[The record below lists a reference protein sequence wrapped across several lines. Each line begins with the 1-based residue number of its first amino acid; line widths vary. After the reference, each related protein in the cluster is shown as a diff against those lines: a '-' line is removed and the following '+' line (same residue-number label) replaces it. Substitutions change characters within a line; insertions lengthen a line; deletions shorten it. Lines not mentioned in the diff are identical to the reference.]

1 MSEKNPAEASS
12 TSGVASA
19 TTAAGGATTGAEPS
33 PEENNGGMSSS
44 GVAQSAELNDRAA
57 KVEGVSLDGAR
68 LIPVAQDEATSNS
81 YSMLEPR
88 MKKVYGAYYKE
99 LYYTPER
106 RVLDPKVQELISIAA
121 SLVAKCDG
129 CIDGHMKKALAL
141 GVTKEEIS
149 ETICIA
155 AAINAAAMIDLS
167 DRTAA
172 RLGLNHFPAK
182 PAEKI

>member
-1 MSEKNPAEASS
+1 MDDK
-12 TSGVASA
+12 
-19 TTAAGGATTGAEPS
+19 TAAAPSAAVGTEARDGG
-33 PEENNGGMSSS
+33 GGEA
-44 GVAQSAELNDRAA
+44 VTAELAGAPAVVDDQT
-57 KVEGVSLDGAR
+57 GV
-68 LIPVAQDEATSNS
+68 LIPTAGEAQTTS

-88 MKKVYGAYYKE
+88 MKKFYGAYYKE
-99 LYYTPER
+99 LYYNDAA

-121 SLVAKCDG
+121 SLVAKCEG

-141 GVTKEEIS
+141 GATKEEIS

-172 RLGLNHFPAK
+172 RLGLNHFPTHPSRK
-182 PAEKI
+182 D

>member
-1 MSEKNPAEASS
+1 MSEKNPAEAGANGANAS
-12 TSGVASA
+12 VAA
-19 TTAAGGATTGAEPS
+19 
-33 PEENNGGMSSS
+33 
-44 GVAQSAELNDRAA
+44 LNDAVA
-57 KVEGVSLDGAR
+57 DAEGVKLDTGR
-68 LIPVAQDEATSNS
+68 LIPVAEDEATNS

-106 RVLDPKVQELISIAA
+106 RILDPKVQELISIAA

-141 GVTKEEIS
+141 GASREEIS

-172 RLGLNHFPAK
+172 RLGLNHFPSK

>member
-1 MSEKNPAEASS
+1 MDEKTSAEARE
-12 TSGVASA
+12 
-19 TTAAGGATTGAEPS
+19 TGAAAAAAV
-33 PEENNGGMSSS
+33 EETS
-44 GVAQSAELNDRAA
+44 E
-57 KVEGVSLDGAR
+57 
-68 LIPVAQDEATSNS
+68 LIPAAADEAPES

-88 MKKVYGAYYKE
+88 MKRVYGAYYKE

-129 CIDGHMKKALAL
+129 CIDGHMKKALSL
-141 GVTKEEIS
+141 GATKEEIS

-167 DRTAA
+167 DRTAS
-172 RLGLNHFPAK
+172 RLGLNHFPSK
-182 PAEKI
+182 PTEKQK

>member
-1 MSEKNPAEASS
+1 MNEQDTNGAGAAVGAADAAAAAEHVS
-12 TSGVASA
+12 TEAV
-19 TTAAGGATTGAEPS
+19 
-33 PEENNGGMSSS
+33 
-44 GVAQSAELNDRAA
+44 
-57 KVEGVSLDGAR
+57 
-68 LIPVAQDEATSNS
+68 IPVASDEPSNS

-121 SLVAKCDG
+121 SLVAQCEG

-141 GVTKEEIS
+141 GVSKEEIS
-149 ETICIA
+149 EAICIA

-172 RLGLNHFPAK
+172 RLGLNHFPTARK
-182 PAEKI
+182 QQG

>member
-1 MSEKNPAEASS
+1 MSENNQAESSGNNGAS
-12 TSGVASA
+12 V
-19 TTAAGGATTGAEPS
+19 TTTTGAAAA
-33 PEENNGGMSSS
+33 N
-44 GVAQSAELNDRAA
+44 ANDP
-57 KVEGVSLDGAR
+57 VEKIEHVRTDG
-68 LIPVAQDEATSNS
+68 LIPVAASEPTNS

-106 RVLDPKVQELISIAA
+106 RVLDAKVQELISIAA

-129 CIDGHMKKALAL
+129 CLDGHMKKALDL
-141 GVTKEEIS
+141 GATKEEIS

-167 DRTAA
+167 DHSAA
-172 RLGLNHFPAK
+172 RLGLNHFPSK
-182 PAEKI
+182 PAEKV

>member
-1 MSEKNPAEASS
+1 MMSEKNEAEAPNVSS
-12 TSGVASA
+12 SNSGSAGVASA
-19 TTAAGGATTGAEPS
+19 ATVTAAGANGADASAP
-33 PEENNGGMSSS
+33 
-44 GVAQSAELNDRAA
+44 AELQDAA
-57 KVEGVSLDGAR
+57 ADAEGVTLDNGQ
-68 LIPVAQDEATSNS
+68 LIPVAQDEATNS

-121 SLVAKCDG
+121 SLVAKCEG

-141 GVTKEEIS
+141 GATREEIS
-149 ETICIA
+149 ETISIA

-172 RLGLNHFPAK
+172 RLGLNHFPSKPPAK
-182 PAEKI
+182 S

>member
-1 MSEKNPAEASS
+1 MDEKPVAETREA
-12 TSGVASA
+12 GAA
-19 TTAAGGATTGAEPS
+19 TATAIADAGE
-33 PEENNGGMSSS
+33 
-44 GVAQSAELNDRAA
+44 
-57 KVEGVSLDGAR
+57 
-68 LIPVAQDEATSNS
+68 LIPSAAHEPASS

-88 MKKVYGAYYKE
+88 MKRVYGAYYKE

-129 CIDGHMKKALAL
+129 CIDGHMKKALEL
-141 GVTKEEIS
+141 GATKEEIS

-172 RLGLNHFPAK
+172 RLGLNHFPSK
-182 PAEKI
+182 PVEQG

>member
-1 MSEKNPAEASS
+1 MSEKNPAEA
-12 TSGVASA
+12 TGNAA
-19 TTAAGGATTGAEPS
+19 ATTTAAAGANGANAS
-33 PEENNGGMSSS
+33 
-44 GVAQSAELNDRAA
+44 AAELHDAA
-57 KVEGVSLDGAR
+57 ADVEGVTLDTGR
-68 LIPVAQDEATSNS
+68 LIPVAEDEATNS

-106 RVLDPKVQELISIAA
+106 RILDPKVQELISIAA

-141 GVTKEEIS
+141 GATKEEIS
-149 ETICIA
+149 ETISIA

-172 RLGLNHFPAK
+172 RLGLNHFPSKPPAK
-182 PAEKI
+182 S

>member
-1 MSEKNPAEASS
+1 MKETDVVTVDDAAEVERVSTDQPIPMASD
-12 TSGVASA
+12 
-19 TTAAGGATTGAEPS
+19 EPT
-33 PEENNGGMSSS
+33 E
-44 GVAQSAELNDRAA
+44 
-57 KVEGVSLDGAR
+57 
-68 LIPVAQDEATSNS
+68 S

-129 CIDGHMKKALAL
+129 CIDGHMKKALSL
-141 GVTKEEIS
+141 GATKEEIS

-172 RLGLNHFPAK
+172 RLGLNHFPTPRPRK
-182 PAEKI
+182 D

>member
-1 MSEKNPAEASS
+1 MDDKELTEPTLAASS
-12 TSGVASA
+12 A
-19 TTAAGGATTGAEPS
+19 TAGTAVETT
-33 PEENNGGMSSS
+33 EN
-44 GVAQSAELNDRAA
+44 
-57 KVEGVSLDGAR
+57 
-68 LIPVAQDEATSNS
+68 LIPVAAQEPSTS

-121 SLVAKCDG
+121 SLVAKCEG

-141 GVTKEEIS
+141 GATKEEIS

-172 RLGLNHFPAK
+172 RLGLNHFPSK
-182 PAEKI
+182 PSPKA

>member
-1 MSEKNPAEASS
+1 MDEKRNGEAREA
-12 TSGVASA
+12 GAA
-19 TTAAGGATTGAEPS
+19 ATAAIEDTGDLIPSAANEPS
-33 PEENNGGMSSS
+33 
-44 GVAQSAELNDRAA
+44 
-57 KVEGVSLDGAR
+57 
-68 LIPVAQDEATSNS
+68 TS

-88 MKKVYGAYYKE
+88 MKRAYGAYYKE

-121 SLVAKCDG
+121 SLVAKCEG
-129 CIDGHMKKALAL
+129 CLDGHMKKALSL
-141 GVTKEEIS
+141 GATKEEIS

-172 RLGLNHFPAK
+172 RLGLNHFPSK
-182 PAEKI
+182 PNDKS

>member
-1 MSEKNPAEASS
+1 MSENNQAEASGS
-12 TSGVASA
+12 NNGSASVVTPKGVAA
-19 TTAAGGATTGAEPS
+19 EGGNNDPV
-33 PEENNGGMSSS
+33 EEIES
-44 GVAQSAELNDRAA
+44 VRT
-57 KVEGVSLDGAR
+57 DG
-68 LIPVAQDEATSNS
+68 LIPVAASEPTNS

-106 RVLDPKVQELISIAA
+106 RVLDAKVQELISIAA

-129 CIDGHMKKALAL
+129 CLDGHMKKALDL
-141 GVTKEEIS
+141 GATKEEIS

-167 DRTAA
+167 DRSAA
-172 RLGLNHFPAK
+172 RLGLNHFPSK
-182 PAEKI
+182 PPEKV

>member
-1 MSEKNPAEASS
+1 MDEKTREVSEVTAESA
-12 TSGVASA
+12 GVGA
-19 TTAAGGATTGAEPS
+19 AAGGNGAGGARGDATKARDEATMAKAPS
-33 PEENNGGMSSS
+33 VVDDQS
-44 GVAQSAELNDRAA
+44 GV
-57 KVEGVSLDGAR
+57 V
-68 LIPVAQDEATSNS
+68 IPVAGEAAPSS

-121 SLVAKCDG
+121 SLVANCEG
-129 CIDGHMKKALAL
+129 CLDGHMKKALAL
-141 GVTKEEIS
+141 GATKEEIS

-155 AAINAAAMIDLS
+155 AAIAAASMIDLS

-172 RLGLNHFPAK
+172 RLGLNHFPTH
-182 PAEKI
+182 PLSQG

>member
-1 MSEKNPAEASS
+1 MKETDVVTADDVAEVERVSTDRPIPMASD
-12 TSGVASA
+12 
-19 TTAAGGATTGAEPS
+19 EP
-33 PEENNGGMSSS
+33 
-44 GVAQSAELNDRAA
+44 ND
-57 KVEGVSLDGAR
+57 
-68 LIPVAQDEATSNS
+68 S

-106 RVLDPKVQELISIAA
+106 RVLDPKVQELISLAA
-121 SLVAKCDG
+121 SLVAKCEG
-129 CIDGHMKKALAL
+129 CIDGHMKKALSL

-155 AAINAAAMIDLS
+155 AAINAAAVIDHS

-172 RLGLNHFPAK
+172 RLGLSHFPNPRPRK
-182 PAEKI
+182 D

>member
-1 MSEKNPAEASS
+1 MDEQDKTGA
-12 TSGVASA
+12 
-19 TTAAGGATTGAEPS
+19 GATGTATADAAAAAEHVSTERTIPMASDEPS
-33 PEENNGGMSSS
+33 S
-44 GVAQSAELNDRAA
+44 
-57 KVEGVSLDGAR
+57 
-68 LIPVAQDEATSNS
+68 S

-106 RVLDPKVQELISIAA
+106 RVLDPQVQELISIAA
-121 SLVAKCDG
+121 SLVAKCEG
-129 CIDGHMKKALAL
+129 CLDGHMKKALAL

-149 ETICIA
+149 EAICIA

-172 RLGLNHFPAK
+172 RLGLNHFPSK
-182 PAEKI
+182 GKEQG

>member
-1 MSEKNPAEASS
+1 MTEKNETEA
-12 TSGVASA
+12 TTAGGVGVASA
-19 TTAAGGATTGAEPS
+19 ATTATGERGANASAP
-33 PEENNGGMSSS
+33 P
-44 GVAQSAELNDRAA
+44 VVAELHDAA
-57 KVEGVSLDGAR
+57 ADAEGVTLDNSR
-68 LIPVAQDEATSNS
+68 LIPVAEDEATNS

-106 RVLDPKVQELISIAA
+106 RILDPKVQELISIAA
-121 SLVAKCDG
+121 SLVAKCEG

-149 ETICIA
+149 ETISIA

-172 RLGLNHFPAK
+172 RLGLNHFPSKPPAK
-182 PAEKI
+182 GEGA

>member
-1 MSEKNPAEASS
+1 MSEKNPAEAASS
-12 TSGVASA
+12 SSSSGVASA
-19 TTAAGGATTGAEPS
+19 TTTAAGANGAGATVSA
-33 PEENNGGMSSS
+33 
-44 GVAQSAELNDRAA
+44 SAELHDEAA
-57 KVEGVSLDGAR
+57 EVEGVTLDKGQM
-68 LIPVAQDEATSNS
+68 IPVARDEPSNS

-106 RVLDPKVQELISIAA
+106 RILDPKVQELISIAA

-129 CIDGHMKKALAL
+129 CLDGHMKKALDL
-141 GVTKEEIS
+141 GATKEEIS

-172 RLGLNHFPAK
+172 RLGLNHFPSK

>member
-1 MSEKNPAEASS
+1 MRENEATLTQADEAAAAEQVS
-12 TSGVASA
+12 TDAV
-19 TTAAGGATTGAEPS
+19 
-33 PEENNGGMSSS
+33 
-44 GVAQSAELNDRAA
+44 
-57 KVEGVSLDGAR
+57 
-68 LIPVAQDEATSNS
+68 IPVASDEPIES

-106 RVLDPKVQELISIAA
+106 RVLDPKVQELVSIAA
-121 SLVAKCDG
+121 SLVAKCEG

-141 GVTKEEIS
+141 GATKEEIS

-155 AAINAAAMIDLS
+155 AAINAAAVIDHS

-172 RLGLNHFPAK
+172 RLGLNHFPNPRPRK
-182 PAEKI
+182 D

>member
-1 MSEKNPAEASS
+1 MMDEKDTNGAGAGAAVGTNTASDPAAAAEQVSTQPVIPMASDEP
-12 TSGVASA
+12 TS
-19 TTAAGGATTGAEPS
+19 
-33 PEENNGGMSSS
+33 
-44 GVAQSAELNDRAA
+44 
-57 KVEGVSLDGAR
+57 
-68 LIPVAQDEATSNS
+68 S

-88 MKKVYGAYYKE
+88 MKRVYGAYYKE

-121 SLVAKCDG
+121 SLVAKCEG

-149 ETICIA
+149 EAICIA

-167 DRTAA
+167 DGSAA
-172 RLGLNHFPAK
+172 RLGLNHFPTTNK
-182 PAEKI
+182 P